1 MLIKSS
7 NYKLYGE
14 GRRSESN
21 LKYFGV
27 IQEQDLD
34 TLLLMNHEK
43 HSLEIDLT
51 LINLEKSEKLISL
64 NQEQLIK
71 ENGEEAFEMVMESK
85 YGQMG
90 LDMRVN
96 GKIIELMD
104 KANSFM
110 LTKMNTKVNGLM
122 TKRME
127 EEFTDTKTEQLMMGT
142 GKTISNMERVL
153 RNGLM
158 EVFIKENT

>member
-7 NYKLYGE
+7 NCKLYGE
-14 GRRSESN
+14 GRRSENN

-90 LDMRVN
+90 LDTRVN